1 MNYNLTIIFLLVNS
15 PLFFFYKKVV
25 FFLNLYDKADNFR
38 KLQKKSVPLTGG
50 LIICYNFIIFF
61 FINHFYNLGIVDHI
75 FISSN
80 KEFFT
85 LLVIPL
91 IFYFFGY
98 IDDKYNI
105 NANVK
110 LVVLSIFITFA
121 IFLDDKFIISKLNFS
136 FLTFSIYLSNLS
148 FFITLLC
155 SLLFINALNMFD
167 GIDLQ
172 AGSYVI
178 VILIIF
184 IIKSIL
190 INLSIVLIFSIL
202 LFLYYNYKKK
212 SYLGNSGVL
221 FLGYLV
227 SYFFI
232 KSNNLNSKIFN
243 ADEIFI
249 IMFLPGLDML
259 RLFFY
264 RIFNGRHPFKGD
276 RKHIHHLLL
285 SIFSEKKTYLI
296 LQAFII
302 FSITGYYLFYY
313 KFYFIII
320 LLFLYFFLIN
330 LLLKKN
336 RKFDK
341 YN

>member
-1 MNYNLTIIFLLVNS
+1 MNYNLIITFLLVNT
-15 PLFFFYKKVV
+15 PIFIFYKKIV
-25 FFLNLYDKADNFR
+25 FFFNLYDKSDNFR
-38 KLQKKSVPLTGG
+38 KLQKKSVPITGG
-50 LIICYNFIIFF
+50 LIICYNFTIFF
-61 FINHFYNLGIVDHI
+61 FINHFYNLEIVDQI
-75 FISSN
+75 FVSSN
-80 KEFFT
+80 REFFT
-85 LLVIPL
+85 LLIIPM

-110 LVVLSIFITFA
+110 LAVLSIFISVA

-136 FLTFSIYLSNLS
+136 FLTSSIYLLNLS

-184 IIKSIL
+184 ITKSTL
-190 INLSIVLIFSIL
+190 INLSVLLILSIL
-202 LFLYYNYKKK
+202 LFLYYNYKKS
-212 SYLGNSGVL
+212 SYLGNSGVF

-232 KSNNLNSKIFN
+232 KSNNLNPRIFN
-243 ADEIFI
+243 ADEIFV
-249 IMFLPGLDML
+249 IMLLPGLDML

-264 RIFNGRHPFKGD
+264 RIFNGKHPFKGD
-276 RKHIHHLLL
+276 REHIHHLLL
-285 SIFSEKKTYLI
+285 SIFSERKTYLI
-296 LQAFII
+296 LQSFII
-302 FSITGYYLFYY
+302 FSIFGYYLFYY

-320 LLFLYFFLIN
+320 LLCLYFFIISF
-330 LLLKKN
+330 LLTKN
-336 RKFDK
+336 
-341 YN
+341 

>member
-1 MNYNLTIIFLLVNS
+1 M
-15 PLFFFYKKVV
+15 
-25 FFLNLYDKADNFR
+25 
-38 KLQKKSVPLTGG
+38 
-50 LIICYNFIIFF
+50 
-61 FINHFYNLGIVDHI
+61 
-75 FISSN
+75 SSN
-80 KEFFT
+80 REFFT
-85 LLVIPL
+85 LLIIII

-110 LVVLSIFITFA
+110 LAVLSIFISVA

-136 FLTFSIYLSNLS
+136 FLTSSIYLLNLS

-184 IIKSIL
+184 ITKSTL
-190 INLSIVLIFSIL
+190 INLSVLLILSIL
-202 LFLYYNYKKK
+202 LFLYYNYKKS
-212 SYLGNSGVL
+212 SYLGNSGVF

-232 KSNNLNSKIFN
+232 KSNNLNPRIFN
-243 ADEIFI
+243 ADEIFV
-249 IMFLPGLDML
+249 IMLLPGLDML

-264 RIFNGRHPFKGD
+264 RIFNGKHPFKGD
-276 RKHIHHLLL
+276 REHIHHLLL
-285 SIFSEKKTYLI
+285 SIFSERKTYLI
-296 LQAFII
+296 LQSFII
-302 FSITGYYLFYY
+302 FSIFGYYLFYY

-320 LLFLYFFLIN
+320 LLCLYFFIISF
-330 LLLKKN
+330 LLTKN
-336 RKFDK
+336 
-341 YN
+341 

>member
-1 MNYNLTIIFLLVNS
+1 VNYNLIIIFLLVNL
-15 PLFFFYKKVV
+15 PFLFFYRKIV
-25 FFLNLYDKADNFR
+25 FFFNLYDKGDSFR
-38 KLQKKSVPLTGG
+38 KFQKNSVPLTGG

-61 FINHFYNLGIVDHI
+61 LINYFYNLEIVDHI
-75 FISSN
+75 FISSE

-85 LLVIPL
+85 LLTIPL

-98 IDDKYNI
+98 MDDKHNI

-110 LVVLSIFITFA
+110 LVVLSIFIIFA
-121 IFLDDKFIISKLNFS
+121 MFLDDKFIISKLNFS
-136 FLTFSIYLSNLS
+136 FLKSPVYLLNLS

-172 AGSYVI
+172 AASYVI

-184 IIKSIL
+184 IVKSIL
-190 INLSIVLIFSIL
+190 VNLSVVLIFSIL
-202 LFLYYNYKKK
+202 LFLYYNYSKK

-221 FLGYLV
+221 FLGFLV

-232 KSNNLNSKIFN
+232 KANNLNPKIFN

-249 IMFLPGLDML
+249 IMLLPGLDMF

-264 RIFNGRHPFKGD
+264 RIFNRRHPFKGD

-285 SIFSEKKTYLI
+285 NIFSEKQTYLI
-296 LQAFII
+296 LQGFII
-302 FSITGYYLFYY
+302 FSIIGYYLSYY

-320 LLFLYFFLIN
+320 LLFTYFFLIN

-336 RKFDK
+336 
-341 YN
+341 

>member
-1 MNYNLTIIFLLVNS
+1 MIYNLIIIFALVNT
-15 PLFFFYKKVV
+15 PLFFFYKKIVSV
-25 FFLNLYDKADNFR
+25 FNLYDKADNFR
-38 KLQKKSVPLTGG
+38 KLQKKAVPLTGG

-61 FINHFYNLGIVDHI
+61 LINYFYNLEIADQL
-75 FISSN
+75 FITS
-80 KEFFT
+80 KREFFT
-85 LLVIPL
+85 FLAIPL

-110 LVVLSIFITFA
+110 LIVLSTFVT
-121 IFLDDKFIISKLNFS
+121 ISILLDDKYIINELNFS
-136 FLTFSIYLSNLS
+136 FLTSSINLLNFS
-148 FFITLLC
+148 FFTTLLC

-172 AGSYVI
+172 VGSYVI

-184 IIKSIL
+184 IVKSVL
-190 INLSIVLIFSIL
+190 VNLSIVLIFTIL

-221 FLGYLV
+221 FLGYLI

-232 KSNNLNSKIFN
+232 KANNLDSKIFN
-243 ADEIFI
+243 ADEIFV
-249 IMFLPGLDML
+249 IMLLPGLDMF

-264 RIFNGRHPFKGD
+264 RIISRRHPFSAD

-285 SIFSEKKTYLI
+285 NSFSERKTYFI
-296 LQAFII
+296 IQGFII
-302 FSITGYYLFYY
+302 FSIAGYYLIHY

-330 LLLKKN
+330 FILRKN
-336 RKFDK
+336 
-341 YN
+341 